1 MPLGAPPSGA
11 VILSAVIEEDLLV
24 EESTG
29 PPVSL
34 GVFSGPLDLLLHL
47 IRKNEV
53 SIYDIPIAT
62 ICDQFQ
68 AHIEAMHELDLEI
81 AGEFL
86 WMASWLLALKSRL
99 LLPRHEDEE
108 EDPRQELVERLLE
121 YRRVKEL
128 ASILYEKDVVR
139 RCLWSPGFEPE
150 LDPGEVEL
158 DWEEVDLRLLAKAY
172 LEVMERFAVSHPP
185 PLQILP
191 LRYRVHDKMR
201 EIYRRVLADGLL
213 ALLRD
218 LHRRADVEEVVALF
232 VATLELVRVGAV
244 CAEQGRPFAEIY
256 LRPGPRELDLEDL
269 ERLDLEE
276 AADGA

>member
-1 MPLGAPPSGA
+1 MLPNGE
-11 VILSAVIEEDLLV
+11 VILTRVTDEQLLID
-24 EESTG
+24 EPTG
-29 PPVSL
+29 PPVEL

-53 SIYDIPIAT
+53 SIYDIPIAA
-62 ICDQFQ
+62 ICDQFH
-68 AHIEAMHELDLEI
+68 AHIEAMQELDLEI

-108 EDPRQELVERLLE
+108 EDPRQELVERLIE

-128 ASILYEKDVVR
+128 AAILYEKDVVR
-139 RCLWSPGFEPE
+139 RCLWSPGFDPE
-150 LDPGEVEL
+150 LAPGEVEL

-172 LEVMERFAVSHPP
+172 LEVMERFAAAHPP
-185 PLQILP
+185 PLQLLP
-191 LRYRVHDKMR
+191 LRFKVQDKMR
-201 EIYRRVLADGLL
+201 EIYHRVRADGLL

-232 VATLELVRVGAV
+232 VATLELVRLGAV
-244 CAEQGRPFAEIY
+244 CAEQGRAFAEIY
-256 LRPGPRELDLEDL
+256 LRPGPLDLDIDRLARL
-269 ERLDLEE
+269 EPEE
-276 AADGA
+276 AASGA